1 MYWGFQEVMTR
12 RLVLSL
18 FVVAAVACGG
28 GGGGGGTGS
37 GSTPAPAASTVT
49 FHESEFKIDPAT
61 QTLKA
66 GTYTFEVVNDGTFP
80 HDLWIAPQGS
90 NDALA
95 HTTVLNSQGQ
105 KASFQVDLKAG
116 TYTIWCSV
124 DGHRARGMEGTI
136 TVS

>member
-1 MYWGFQEVMTR
+1 MTR

-18 FVVAAVACGG
+18 FVVAAMACGG
-28 GGGGGGTGS
+28 GGSSNGSSS
-37 GSTPAPAASTVT
+37 GSSPAPAAQTVT

-61 QTLKA
+61 KTLKA
-66 GTYTFEVVNDGTFP
+66 GTYMFEVVNDGTFP

-95 HTTVLNSQGQ
+95 KSTVLTTQGQ
-105 KASFQVDLKAG
+105 KSSFQVDLKAG
-116 TYTIWCSV
+116 TYTIWCAV
-124 DGHRARGMEGTI
+124 DSHRARGMEGTI

>member
-1 MYWGFQEVMTR
+1 MTR

-18 FVVAAVACGG
+18 LVVAAVACGG
-28 GGGGGGTGS
+28 GGGGASS
-37 GSTPAPAASTVT
+37 GSTPAPAAKTVT

-61 QTLKA
+61 STLKA
-66 GTYTFEVVNDGTFP
+66 GTYTIEAVNDGTFP

-95 HTTVLNSQGQ
+95 HTTVLSGQGQ

-116 TYTIWCSV
+116 TYSIWCAV

>member
-1 MYWGFQEVMTR
+1 MTR

-28 GGGGGGTGS
+28 GGSGGNGS
-37 GSTPAPAASTVT
+37 GSGSSSGSSVQTVT

-61 QTLKA
+61 KTLKA
-66 GTYTFEVVNDGTFP
+66 GTYTVEVINDGTFP
-80 HDLWIAPQGS
+80 HDLWISQQGS

-95 HTTVLNSQGQ
+95 KTTVMTSQGQ
-105 KASFQVDLKAG
+105 KASFQIDLKAG
-116 TYTIWCSV
+116 TYTIWCAV
-124 DGHRARGMEGTI
+124 DSHRARGMEGTI

>member
-1 MYWGFQEVMTR
+1 MTR

-18 FVVAAVACGG
+18 LVMAAAACGG
-28 GGGGGGTGS
+28 GGGGGGS
-37 GSTPAPAASTVT
+37 STSSSAAPAAQTVT
-49 FHESEFKIDPAT
+49 FHESEFKITPAT

-66 GTYTFEVVNDGTFP
+66 GTYTFEVINDGSFP

-95 HTTVLNSQGQ
+95 HSTQLSSQGQ
-105 KASFQVDLKAG
+105 KTTFQVDLKAG
-116 TYTIWCSV
+116 TYTIWCAV